1 MDKRFFLAIGL
12 TLVVI
17 IATPLI
23 FPNAN
28 PPQSTGTADSAAA
41 PGASP
46 TVPSQP
52 AAPGAGTAAHVVAAL
67 KPDSAKR
74 PAPPMH
80 AETTVVATARAN
92 VAFTSSGGT
101 PLAVTLRDHRALGS
115 RNGPPATI
123 QHATLPLL
131 QYAVVTNGD
140 TVAFSQVGFSV
151 IKSQSASEQ
160 AVEFTATERNIRL
173 AARYTIDSSDRDAYL
188 VHAQVSVTGT
198 SGKSFLLITMP
209 RGFVSQ
215 EADPAEDATHL
226 AYAFKP
232 QKRTASSVAFSKL
245 DPGERRIE
253 EGPFT
258 WVAAKSKYFLV
269 ALLADSVS
277 TPFVE
282 LHVIGAPRTGKLV
295 TQGEA
300 TVIADPSR
308 GPVTFDIYAGPQE
321 WTRLRALGRDF
332 ENVNPYGG
340 WIQGVVQPFST
351 IVMRTLLWMKR
362 TVNVNYGWVLII
374 FGVVIRLALWPL
386 NQSAMRSSIRMQ
398 RIQPELQAVQ
408 AKYKSDPA
416 KMQAEIQK
424 VYAAH
429 GMSMLSPLM
438 GCLPMLIP
446 MPILFALFFVF
457 QNTIEFRGVSFLWL
471 PDISLKDPF
480 YIFPVL
486 MGASMFVQSWIG
498 MRNAPPNPQA
508 KMMMYLMPVMF
519 TALFINFASGLTLYY
534 TVQNLAALPQQW
546 LLSNERTKATT
557 ATG

>member
-28 PPQSTGTADSAAA
+28 PPQPAGTADSAAA
-41 PGASP
+41 PGTTP
-46 TVPSQP
+46 TVASQP
-52 AAPGAGTAAHVVAAL
+52 ATPGAGTAAHVVAAL

-101 PLAVTLRDHRALGS
+101 PLAVRLRDHRALGS

-140 TVAFSQVGFSV
+140 TVAFNQAGFSV

-160 AVEFTATERNIRL
+160 AVEFTATERSIRL

-282 LHVIGAPRTGKLV
+282 LHIIGAPRTGKLV

-486 MGASMFVQSWIG
+486 LGASMFVQSWIG

>member
-1 MDKRFFLAIGL
+1 MDKRFFLAIAL

-17 IATPLI
+17 VATPLI
-23 FPNAN
+23 FPNN
-28 PPQSTGTADSAAA
+28 TPPPSAASTDSTAVTSVA
-41 PGASP
+41 PTGATP
-46 TVPSQP
+46 P
-52 AAPGAGTAAHVVAAL
+52 AAPGAAAVRPSVTTT
-67 KPDSAKR
+67 PDSATR
-74 PAPPMH
+74 GTPPVH
-80 AETTVVATARAN
+80 AETTAVSTARADI
-92 VAFTSSGGT
+92 AFTSTGGA
-101 PLAVTLRDHRALGS
+101 PLTVTLRDHRALGT
-115 RNGPPATI
+115 RNGIPATI
-123 QHATLPLL
+123 QHGGTPLL
-131 QYAVVTNGD
+131 QFSVVTDGNTIPFAATSFAG
-140 TVAFSQVGFSV
+140 T
-151 IKSQSASEQ
+151 KSGTGTDHI
-160 AVEFTATERNIRL
+160 VEYAATERGVHL
-173 AARYTIDSSDRDAYL
+173 VVRYAVDGSDQDAYL
-188 VHAQVSVTGT
+188 IHTQITVTGT
-198 SGKSFLLITMP
+198 TGKSFLLITLP

-215 EADPAEDATHL
+215 EADPTEDATHL

-232 QKRTASSVAFSKL
+232 QKRSASSVAFGKL
-245 DPGERRIE
+245 DPGERRTE

-258 WVAAKSKYFLV
+258 WIAAKSKYFLV

-277 TPFVE
+277 TPFVQ
-282 LHVIGAPRTGKLV
+282 LDIVGAPRTGKVV
-295 TQGEA
+295 TAGEA
-300 TVIADPSR
+300 TAIVDPSR
-308 GPVTFDIYAGPQE
+308 GPVKFDIYAGPQE

-340 WIQGVVQPFST
+340 WIEGVVQPFST

-362 TVNVNYGWVLII
+362 TANVNYGWVLII

-408 AKYKSDPA
+408 TKYKSDPA

-480 YIFPVL
+480 YVFPIL

-519 TALFINFASGLTLYY
+519 TVLFINFASGLTLYY

-546 LLSNERTKATT
+546 LLSNERTRAAT
-557 ATG
+557 APA

>member
-1 MDKRFFLAIGL
+1 
-12 TLVVI
+12 
-17 IATPLI
+17 
-23 FPNAN
+23 
-28 PPQSTGTADSAAA
+28 
-41 PGASP
+41 
-46 TVPSQP
+46 
-52 AAPGAGTAAHVVAAL
+52 
-67 KPDSAKR
+67 
-74 PAPPMH
+74 MH

-321 WTRLRALGRDF
+321 WTRLRAHWFVWRPR
-332 ENVNPYGG
+332 NGG
-340 WIQGVVQPFST
+340 TSDRRPLAYQVSIIQSPKPTPEPS
-351 IVMRTLLWMKR
+351 MHRH
-362 TVNVNYGWVLII
+362 TVRLI
-374 FGVVIRLALWPL
+374 
-386 NQSAMRSSIRMQ
+386 
-398 RIQPELQAVQ
+398 
-408 AKYKSDPA
+408 
-416 KMQAEIQK
+416 
-424 VYAAH
+424 
-429 GMSMLSPLM
+429 
-438 GCLPMLIP
+438 
-446 MPILFALFFVF
+446 
-457 QNTIEFRGVSFLWL
+457 T
-471 PDISLKDPF
+471 
-480 YIFPVL
+480 
-486 MGASMFVQSWIG
+486 
-498 MRNAPPNPQA
+498 
-508 KMMMYLMPVMF
+508 
-519 TALFINFASGLTLYY
+519 
-534 TVQNLAALPQQW
+534 LAAV
-546 LLSNERTKATT
+546 AAAVTT
-557 ATG
+557 SGCRGWCGC